1 MKTYSSRFNSKNST
15 FAKKNE
21 GRKLVKL
28 FLSILLFCGIIFP
41 QNVKL
46 KGKLESGS
54 LIIGEAKKKISAV
67 YLNEKEVPS
76 DSSGRFILGFDRD
89 ENGIFKLE
97 VEFTDSTKES
107 KKIKISP
114 RKYKIQKINRV
125 EKKYVYPPESVL
137 KRIEHEGVILS
148 KAKESVCKETT
159 LHYLSGF
166 AKPYKKGRI
175 TGVFGSQRIFRNVK
189 KNPHN
194 GIDIANPK
202 GTPVYAMSDGIV
214 KLTGDN
220 FYYSGN
226 LIILSH
232 GLGLMSFYLHLD
244 KILVNEGEFVK
255 KGQKIGEVGTTG
267 RSTGAHLHW
276 TVQWFSKRIDPLSL
290 PGLE

>member
-1 MKTYSSRFNSKNST
+1 M
-15 FAKKNE
+15 
-21 GRKLVKL
+21 VKL
-28 FLSILLFCGIIFP
+28 FLYMLLFYGITFP
-41 QNVKL
+41 QNIKL
-46 KGKLESGS
+46 EGKLESGS

-67 YLNEKEVPS
+67 YLNENEIPF
-76 DSSGRFILGFDRD
+76 DSSGRFLFGFDRD
-89 ENGIFKLE
+89 ESGIYKLE
-97 VEFTDSTKES
+97 VEFADSSKER
-107 KKIKISP
+107 KKIKISS

-125 EKKYVYPPESVL
+125 EKKYVHPPESVL
-137 KRIEHEGVILS
+137 QRIEHEGVILS
-148 KAKESVCKETT
+148 KAKGDAGKEITP
-159 LHYLSGF
+159 HYLSGF

-194 GIDIANPK
+194 GADIANPK
-202 GTPVYAMSDGIV
+202 GTPVYAMSDGVV
-214 KLTGDN
+214 KLTGDD

-244 KILVNEGEFVK
+244 KISVKEGEFVK
-255 KGQKIGEVGTTG
+255 KGQKIGEVGSTG

-290 PGLE
+290 PELK